1 MSSDIWMLLSSGSAA
16 PPAHP
21 SQDSSAAR
29 PAGGLPTGWGNDHEY
44 RPDYHSAEQPGQ
56 HSHRSSAKPPAGELS
71 MAWGVSLKWTTCPSK
86 WKDDSQICATHQHA
100 APRMQAFATTLT
112 TLREIPWR
120 RILEHLLTTAATRM
134 DIAFDAPKL
143 LSAVVE
149 AAGMSTLEDLASY
162 LHDWRAVSERV
173 RAVLD
178 WQISAKEMCE
188 QSRPGAY
195 LADCMITELK
205 VREQG
210 SRSSVQYHAVGNG
223 EYQIIAHEMGI
234 AQECATNSSANN
246 VGNQLE
252 CLCWVAFEEDRPE
265 WIIALVWH
273 ALQLELTW
281 CCRKK
286 FKSSAAVTAATEA
299 DQLFFIRSDSHPA
312 HETQAYW
319 EERSHIPALTALE
332 AGHFHIARGMIY
344 EANVSPAGAVP
355 KTKAASIGQSA
366 EESAAPAPPPKAKLP
381 DSAWLRIAND
391 PWRAKGIA
399 LPWRED
405 HPQRPPPRAEPSAPS
420 SSSTAKP
427 PPPDAATPPFLKP
440 TPKTKSMQIGD
451 STLQTSRLDRARKAC
466 RGQSAEES
474 AAPAPPPKAKLP
486 DSAWLRIANDPWRAK
501 GIALPWREDHP
512 QRPPPRAEP
521 SAPSSS
527 STAKPPPPDAATPP
541 FLKPTPKTKSMQI
554 GDSTLQTSR
563 LDRARRACRLDRARL
578 ETRSTTARG
587 TPVIPQEARA
597 LKAAGIPNT
606 PPVVHPK
613 PQPSQAASQVA
624 SAPASSATVI
634 MPRESHSDTHPVHE
648 LESDSGED
656 SAMTEADN
664 DEPRQSTART
674 AEAHFARGLQLECCS
689 KPPDVELD
697 ESDLEDAKVPT
708 SITSISRSTQA
719 ASQAESPSAS
729 SATVIMPRESDSDAH
744 PVHEPESSARSSSQ
758 PPSHSD
764 GHPVKSTLT
773 TPLWD
778 TFLEN
783 LQSASDEE
791 NGRDF
796 ANFIH
801 HHCFREDHFFKDSRG
816 QTVNTKIPL
825 SAKMESLFQTAWH
838 RRKLALERL
847 RQNGVTIND
856 ETYELN
862 DNDMKTLPQLR
873 LPGRHFL
880 IVCEWD

>member
-1 MSSDIWMLLSSGSAA
+1 MSFQTGNLPFSGSARQ
-16 PPAHP
+16 PADH
-21 SQDSSAAR
+21 SKHSTAQRLAR
-29 PAGGLPTGWGNDHEY
+29 GLPTGWGNDHEY
-44 RPDYHSAEQPGQ
+44 RPDCHSAQQPGQ

-86 WKDDSQICATHQHA
+86 WKDSPQICATHRHA

-134 DIAFDAPKL
+134 DIPFDAPKL

-149 AAGMSTLEDLASY
+149 AAGMSTLDDLTSY
-162 LHDWRAVSERV
+162 LHEWRAVSERV

-188 QSRPGAY
+188 RNRPGAW

-210 SRSSVQYHAVGNG
+210 LRSSVHYHAVGNP
-223 EYQIIAHEMGI
+223 EYQIIGQEMGI
-234 AQECATNSSANN
+234 AQECGTNSSANN

-273 ALQLELTW
+273 AHQLESNW
-281 CCRKK
+281 CSRKK
-286 FKSSAAVTAATEA
+286 LKSSAAVTAATEA
-299 DQLFFIRSDSHPA
+299 DELFLIRSDLHPA
-312 HETQAYW
+312 HETQ
-319 EERSHIPALTALE
+319 RSFIE
-332 AGHFHIARGMIY
+332 AQASRAASQASEVACGMVY
-344 EANVSPAGAVP
+344 EANVSPVGAVP
-355 KTKAASIGQSA
+355 KTKAASMGQSS

-381 DSAWLRIAND
+381 DSAWLSIAKD

-405 HPQRPPPRAEPSAPS
+405 HPQRPPPRAERSAPS

-427 PPPDAATPPFLKP
+427 PAPDAATPSFLKP
-440 TPKTKSMQIGD
+440 KPKTKSMQIGD
-451 STLQTSRLDRARKAC
+451 ST
-466 RGQSAEES
+466 
-474 AAPAPPPKAKLP
+474 
-486 DSAWLRIANDPWRAK
+486 
-501 GIALPWREDHP
+501 
-512 QRPPPRAEP
+512 
-521 SAPSSS
+521 
-527 STAKPPPPDAATPP
+527 
-541 FLKPTPKTKSMQI
+541 F
-554 GDSTLQTSR
+554 
-563 LDRARRACRLDRARL
+563 RARL
-578 ETRSTTARG
+578 ETRSITARG
-587 TPVIPQEARA
+587 TPVIPQEAGA
-597 LKAAGIPNT
+597 LKAAGVPNT
-606 PPVVHPK
+606 PTVVHPK
-613 PQPSQAASQVA
+613 PRAFRAASQVA

-634 MPRESHSDTHPVHE
+634 MFTEADSDAHPVHE
-648 LESDSGED
+648 PESH
-656 SAMTEADN
+656 N
-664 DEPRQSTART
+664 DEPLQSTART

-697 ESDLEDAKVPT
+697 ESDLEDAKLPT
-708 SITSISRSTQA
+708 SITSISRSAQA
-719 ASQAESPSAS
+719 ASQASPPSAS
-729 SATVIMPRESDSDAH
+729 SATVIMPRESHPVHEHSDAH
-744 PVHEPESSARSSSQ
+744 PVHEPESDSGEDSAS
-758 PPSHSD
+758 
-764 GHPVKSTLT
+764 LT
-773 TPLWD
+773 ELHNDEPLQSTPLWD

-783 LQSASDEE
+783 LQLVSDEE
-791 NGRDF
+791 NRRDF
-796 ANFIH
+796 ANFIQ

-816 QTVNTKIPL
+816 HTVDTKIPL
-825 SAKMESLFQTAWH
+825 SVKMESLFQTAWH

-873 LPGRHFL
+873 LPRRHIL

>member
-1 MSSDIWMLLSSGSAA
+1 MSSDIWKLLSSGSAA

-86 WKDDSQICATHQHA
+86 WKDSSEICATHQHA
-100 APRMQAFATTLT
+100 APRMQSFATTLT

-134 DIAFDAPKL
+134 DISFDAPKL

-173 RAVLD
+173 REVLD

-223 EYQIIAHEMGI
+223 EYQIIAHEIGI

-332 AGHFHIARGMIY
+332 AGHFHIARGMVY

-355 KTKAASIGQSA
+355 KTKAASMGQSA
-366 EESAAPAPPPKAKLP
+366 EES
-381 DSAWLRIAND
+381 
-391 PWRAKGIA
+391 
-399 LPWRED
+399 
-405 HPQRPPPRAEPSAPS
+405 
-420 SSSTAKP
+420 T
-427 PPPDAATPPFLKP
+427 
-440 TPKTKSMQIGD
+440 
-451 STLQTSRLDRARKAC
+451 
-466 RGQSAEES
+466 
-474 AAPAPPPKAKLP
+474 APAPPPKAKLP

-597 LKAAGIPNT
+597 LKAAGVPNT

-697 ESDLEDAKVPT
+697 ESDLEDAKLPT
-708 SITSISRSTQA
+708 SITSILRSTRA
-719 ASQAESPSAS
+719 VSQAESPSAS
-729 SATVIMPRESDSDAH
+729 SATVIMPRESDSDPH

-816 QTVNTKIPL
+816 QTVDTKITL
-825 SAKMESLFQTAWH
+825 SVKMESLFQTAWH

-847 RQNGVTIND
+847 RRNGVTIND

>member
-1 MSSDIWMLLSSGSAA
+1 MSFQTGNLPFSGSA
-16 PPAHP
+16 PQPAD
-21 SQDSSAAR
+21 DSKHHTAQQLAR
-29 PAGGLPTGWGNDHEY
+29 GLPTGWGNDHKY
-44 RPDYHSAEQPGQ
+44 RPDYHSAQQPGQ
-56 HSHRSSAKPPAGELS
+56 HSHRSSAEPPAGELS

-86 WKDDSQICATHQHA
+86 WKDSSQICATHHHA

-120 RILEHLLTTAATRM
+120 RILEHLLTTAAARM
-134 DIAFDAPKL
+134 DISFDAPKL

-173 RAVLD
+173 QAVLD

-223 EYQIIAHEMGI
+223 EYQIIGHEMGI

-299 DQLFFIRSDSHPA
+299 DELFFIRSDSHPA

-332 AGHFHIARGMIY
+332 AGHFHIARGMVY

-355 KTKAASIGQSA
+355 KTKAASMGQSA

-427 PPPDAATPPFLKP
+427 PAPDAATPPFLKP
-440 TPKTKSMQIGD
+440 KPKTKSMQIGD
-451 STLQTSRLDRARKAC
+451 ST
-466 RGQSAEES
+466 
-474 AAPAPPPKAKLP
+474 
-486 DSAWLRIANDPWRAK
+486 
-501 GIALPWREDHP
+501 
-512 QRPPPRAEP
+512 
-521 SAPSSS
+521 
-527 STAKPPPPDAATPP
+527 
-541 FLKPTPKTKSMQI
+541 F
-554 GDSTLQTSR
+554 
-563 LDRARRACRLDRARL
+563 RARL

-597 LKAAGIPNT
+597 LKAAGVPNT

-613 PQPSQAASQVA
+613 PQASRAASQVA

-634 MPRESHSDTHPVHE
+634 MPRESDSDTHPVHE
-648 LESDSGED
+648 PESDSGED

-697 ESDLEDAKVPT
+697 ESDLEDAKLPT

-744 PVHEPESSARSSSQ
+744 PVHEPESAARSSAQ
-758 PPSHSD
+758 PPPHSD

-796 ANFIH
+796 ANFIQ

-816 QTVNTKIPL
+816 HTVDTKIPL
-825 SAKMESLFQTAWH
+825 SVKMESLFQTAWH

-873 LPGRHFL
+873 LPGRHIL

>member
-1 MSSDIWMLLSSGSAA
+1 MAFPTGNLPFSGSA
-16 PPAHP
+16 PQPAN
-21 SQDSSAAR
+21 DSKHHTAQQLAR
-29 PAGGLPTGWGNDHEY
+29 GLPTGWGNDHSAQQ
-44 RPDYHSAEQPGQ
+44 PGYHSAPQPGQ
-56 HSHRSSAKPPAGELS
+56 HSHRSSAEPPAGELS

-86 WKDDSQICATHQHA
+86 WKDSAQIFATHLHA

-134 DIAFDAPKL
+134 DIPFDAPKL

-173 RAVLD
+173 QAVLD

-188 QSRPGAY
+188 RSRPGAY

-210 SRSSVQYHAVGNG
+210 LRSSVHYHAVGNP
-223 EYQIIAHEMGI
+223 EYQIIGQEMGI
-234 AQECATNSSANN
+234 AQECGTNSSANN

-273 ALQLELTW
+273 AHQLESTW
-281 CCRKK
+281 CSRKK

-299 DQLFFIRSDSHPA
+299 DESFLIRSDLHPA
-312 HETQAYW
+312 HETQAATW
-319 EERSHIPALTALE
+319 EERVHIPALTALE
-332 AGHFHIARGMIY
+332 AGHFHEACGLQLEKEFEDAQQSCIEAQASRAASQASEVACGMVY
-344 EANVSPAGAVP
+344 EANVSPVGAVP
-355 KTKAASIGQSA
+355 KTKAASMGQSS

-381 DSAWLRIAND
+381 DSAWLSIAND

-405 HPQRPPPRAEPSAPS
+405 HPQRPPPRAERSAPS

-427 PPPDAATPPFLKP
+427 PAPDAATPSFLKP
-440 TPKTKSMQIGD
+440 KPKTKSMQIGD
-451 STLQTSRLDRARKAC
+451 STFRAR
-466 RGQSAEES
+466 
-474 AAPAPPPKAKLP
+474 L
-486 DSAWLRIANDPWRAK
+486 
-501 GIALPWREDHP
+501 EDHP

-527 STAKPPPPDAATPP
+527 STAKPPAPDAATPP
-541 FLKPTPKTKSMQI
+541 FLKPKPKTRSMQT
-554 GDSTLQTSR
+554 GDSTF
-563 LDRARRACRLDRARL
+563 RARL
-578 ETRSTTARG
+578 ETRSITARG
-587 TPVIPQEARA
+587 TPVIPQEAGA
-597 LKAAGIPNT
+597 LKAAGVPNT
-606 PPVVHPK
+606 PTVVHPK
-613 PQPSQAASQVA
+613 PRAFRAASQVA
-624 SAPASSATVI
+624 SAPASSATVS
-634 MPRESHSDTHPVHE
+634 MFTVPDSDAHPVHE
-648 LESDSGED
+648 PESH
-656 SAMTEADN
+656 N
-664 DEPRQSTART
+664 DEPLQSTART

-697 ESDLEDAKVPT
+697 ESDLEDAKLPT
-708 SITSISRSTQA
+708 SITSISRSAQA
-719 ASQAESPSAS
+719 ASQASPPSAS
-729 SATVIMPRESDSDAH
+729 SATVIMPRESHPVHEHSDAH
-744 PVHEPESSARSSSQ
+744 PVHEPESDSGEDSAS
-758 PPSHSD
+758 
-764 GHPVKSTLT
+764 LT
-773 TPLWD
+773 ELHNDEPLQSTPLWD

-783 LQSASDEE
+783 LQLVSDEE
-791 NGRDF
+791 NRRDF
-796 ANFIH
+796 ANFIQ

-816 QTVNTKIPL
+816 HTVDTKIPL
-825 SAKMESLFQTAWH
+825 SVKMESLFQTAWH

-873 LPGRHFL
+873 LPRRHIL

>member
-1 MSSDIWMLLSSGSAA
+1 MSFQTGNLPFSGSARQ
-16 PPAHP
+16 PADH
-21 SQDSSAAR
+21 SKHSTAQRLAR
-29 PAGGLPTGWGNDHEY
+29 GLPTGWGNDHEY
-44 RPDYHSAEQPGQ
+44 RPDCHSAQQPGQ

-86 WKDDSQICATHQHA
+86 WKDSPQICATHRHA

-134 DIAFDAPKL
+134 DIPFDAPKL

-173 RAVLD
+173 QAVLD

-188 QSRPGAY
+188 RNRPGAW

-210 SRSSVQYHAVGNG
+210 LRSSVHYHAVGNP
-223 EYQIIAHEMGI
+223 EYQIIGQEMGI
-234 AQECATNSSANN
+234 AQECGTNSSANN

-273 ALQLELTW
+273 AHQLESNW
-281 CCRKK
+281 CSRKK
-286 FKSSAAVTAATEA
+286 LKSSAAVTAATEA
-299 DQLFFIRSDSHPA
+299 DELFLIRSDLHPA
-312 HETQAYW
+312 HETQ
-319 EERSHIPALTALE
+319 RSFIE
-332 AGHFHIARGMIY
+332 AQASRAASQASEVACGMVY
-344 EANVSPAGAVP
+344 EANVSPVGAVP
-355 KTKAASIGQSA
+355 KTKAASMGQSS

-381 DSAWLRIAND
+381 DSAWLSIAND

-405 HPQRPPPRAEPSAPS
+405 HPQRPPPRAERSAPS

-427 PPPDAATPPFLKP
+427 PAPDAATPSFLKP
-440 TPKTKSMQIGD
+440 KPKTKSMQIGD
-451 STLQTSRLDRARKAC
+451 ST
-466 RGQSAEES
+466 
-474 AAPAPPPKAKLP
+474 
-486 DSAWLRIANDPWRAK
+486 
-501 GIALPWREDHP
+501 
-512 QRPPPRAEP
+512 
-521 SAPSSS
+521 
-527 STAKPPPPDAATPP
+527 
-541 FLKPTPKTKSMQI
+541 F
-554 GDSTLQTSR
+554 
-563 LDRARRACRLDRARL
+563 RARL
-578 ETRSTTARG
+578 ETRSITARG
-587 TPVIPQEARA
+587 TPVIPQEAGA
-597 LKAAGIPNT
+597 LKAAGVPNT
-606 PPVVHPK
+606 PTVVHPK
-613 PQPSQAASQVA
+613 PRAFRAASQVA

-634 MPRESHSDTHPVHE
+634 MFTEADSDAHPVHE
-648 LESDSGED
+648 PESH
-656 SAMTEADN
+656 N
-664 DEPRQSTART
+664 DEPLQSTART

-697 ESDLEDAKVPT
+697 ESDLEDAKLPT
-708 SITSISRSTQA
+708 SITSISRSAQA
-719 ASQAESPSAS
+719 ASQASPPSAS
-729 SATVIMPRESDSDAH
+729 SATVIMPRESHPVHEHSDAH
-744 PVHEPESSARSSSQ
+744 PVHEPESDSGEDSAS
-758 PPSHSD
+758 
-764 GHPVKSTLT
+764 LT
-773 TPLWD
+773 ELHNDEPLQSTPLWD

-783 LQSASDEE
+783 LQLVSDEE
-791 NGRDF
+791 NRRDF
-796 ANFIH
+796 ANFIQ

-816 QTVNTKIPL
+816 HTVDTKIPL
-825 SAKMESLFQTAWH
+825 SVKMESLFQTAWH

-873 LPGRHFL
+873 LPRRHIL

>member
-1 MSSDIWMLLSSGSAA
+1 MSSDIWKLLSSGSAA

-21 SQDSSAAR
+21 SQDSSDAR
-29 PAGGLPTGWGNDHEY
+29 PAGGIPTGWGNDHEY

-71 MAWGVSLKWTTCPSK
+71 MVWGVSLKWTTCPSK
-86 WKDDSQICATHQHA
+86 WKDSSEICATHQHA

-134 DIAFDAPKL
+134 DISFDAPKL

-223 EYQIIAHEMGI
+223 EYQIIAHEIGI

-319 EERSHIPALTALE
+319 EDRSHIPALTALE
-332 AGHFHIARGMIY
+332 AGHFYIARGMVY

-355 KTKAASIGQSA
+355 KTKAASMGQSA
-366 EESAAPAPPPKAKLP
+366 EES
-381 DSAWLRIAND
+381 
-391 PWRAKGIA
+391 
-399 LPWRED
+399 
-405 HPQRPPPRAEPSAPS
+405 
-420 SSSTAKP
+420 T
-427 PPPDAATPPFLKP
+427 
-440 TPKTKSMQIGD
+440 
-451 STLQTSRLDRARKAC
+451 
-466 RGQSAEES
+466 
-474 AAPAPPPKAKLP
+474 APAPPPKAKLP

-597 LKAAGIPNT
+597 LKAAGVPNT

-613 PQPSQAASQVA
+613 PRPSQAASQVA

-697 ESDLEDAKVPT
+697 ESDLEDAKLPT
-708 SITSISRSTQA
+708 SITSILRSTRA
-719 ASQAESPSAS
+719 VSQAESPSAS
-729 SATVIMPRESDSDAH
+729 SATVIMPRESDSDPH

-816 QTVNTKIPL
+816 QTVDTKITL
-825 SAKMESLFQTAWH
+825 SVKMESLFQTAWH

-873 LPGRHFL
+873 LPGRHIL